1 MRLLLNAK
9 IPQNCLRLGCAR
21 RDVAPRSRLYAHFLE
36 SEREHQSVFG
46 GDWRVYSQSIWK
58 IYLTSTTFVADIVAL
73 NNARTFLK
81 VQNAASGA
89 GRSPAVMI
97 PKTNLEKSGHWPY
110 IVGRRTTMATPALNT
125 SRGRVRGER
134 LETRVTADQKSLI
147 EHAAAL
153 QGRTVTDF
161 VLTSVQE
168 AARRAIEEH
177 QRLDLSV
184 RDSQAFVDAL
194 INPQP
199 VNDRLRDTVQRYRR
213 ATGV

>member
-1 MRLLLNAK
+1 M
-9 IPQNCLRLGCAR
+9 
-21 RDVAPRSRLYAHFLE
+21 V
-36 SEREHQSVFG
+36 
-46 GDWRVYSQSIWK
+46 
-58 IYLTSTTFVADIVAL
+58 
-73 NNARTFLK
+73 
-81 VQNAASGA
+81 
-89 GRSPAVMI
+89 
-97 PKTNLEKSGHWPY
+97 
-110 IVGRRTTMATPALNT
+110 TPALNT

-177 QRLDLSV
+177 QRLDLSI

-194 INPQP
+194 TNPQP